1 MTESSETKYS
11 ERLKLWNSLS
21 DTSNDKIK
29 YLALFDG
36 DEEKAKWAFIREGI
50 KSTHWTKFSAPK
62 FFDMSVES
70 SPTFA
75 KKILSGNIP
84 FWRSY
89 LALIVAPNIL
99 FRVLLADQSLS
110 LSALKAALSGYYL
123 LSAVAV
129 ILLTASALKLQKE
142 ANKYAKIALGLMLL
156 SVGSIIYQTP
166 SAVDIFSANPK
177 SNQSQN
183 SAYIQKLV
191 EDGERI
197 RACKEDVE
205 SRLGHCSSYGN
216 PNCSRWT
223 RKAYQDQMRKCNYQ

>member
-50 KSTHWTKFSAPK
+50 QSTHWTKFSAPK

-110 LSALKAALSGYYL
+110 LPALKAALSGYYL
-123 LSAVAV
+123 LSVVAV

-166 SAVDIFSANPK
+166 SMINVFSTSEK
-177 SNQSQN
+177 SNQSKNDAMLQQPFGE
-183 SAYIQKLV
+183 SDRTGDCLLAAQRFR
-191 EDGERI
+191 DGT
-197 RACKEDVE
+197 
-205 SRLGHCSSYGN
+205 
-216 PNCSRWT
+216 RWG
-223 RKAYQDQMRKCNYQ
+223 RDLYWQEVARCNDLR

>member
-11 ERLKLWNSLS
+11 ERLELWNSLS

-29 YLALFDG
+29 YLAMFDG
-36 DEEKAKWAFIREGI
+36 DEEKAKWAFIREGT
-50 KSTHWTKFSAPK
+50 KPTHWTKFSAPK

-110 LSALKAALSGYYL
+110 LPALKAALSGYYL
-123 LSAVAV
+123 LSVVAV

-166 SAVDIFSANPK
+166 SMINVFSTSEK
-177 SNQSQN
+177 SNQSKNDAMLQQPFGE
-183 SAYIQKLV
+183 SDRTGDCLLAAQRFR
-191 EDGERI
+191 DGT
-197 RACKEDVE
+197 
-205 SRLGHCSSYGN
+205 
-216 PNCSRWT
+216 RWG
-223 RKAYQDQMRKCNYQ
+223 RDLYWQEVARCNDLR

>member
-1 MTESSETKYS
+1 MTDRSDTEYS
-11 ERLKLWNSLS
+11 ERMTLWNSLS

-29 YLALFDG
+29 YLAMFDG
-36 DEEKAKWAFIREGI
+36 DEEKAKWAFIRDGMKLERQ
-50 KSTHWTKFSAPK
+50 TKFSASK
-62 FFDMSVES
+62 FFDKSMKS

-75 KKILSGNIP
+75 KKILSGDIP

-89 LALIVAPNIL
+89 LALILVPNIL
-99 FRVLLADQSLS
+99 FKVLLANQSLS
-110 LSALKAALSGYYL
+110 LSALKAALSVYYL
-123 LSAVAV
+123 LSIVAV

-142 ANKYAKIALGLMLL
+142 TNKYAKIALGLMLL

-177 SNQSQN
+177 SNQSRN
-183 SAYIQKLV
+183 SAYIQQLV

-223 RKAYQDQMRKCNYQ
+223 RQAYQDQMRSCNYQ

>member
-36 DEEKAKWAFIREGI
+36 DEEKAKWAFIREGT
-50 KSTHWTKFSAPK
+50 KPTHWTKFSAPK

-110 LSALKAALSGYYL
+110 LPALKAALSGYYL
-123 LSAVAV
+123 LSVVAV

-166 SAVDIFSANPK
+166 SMINVFSTSEK
-177 SNQSQN
+177 SNQSKNDAMLQQPFGE
-183 SAYIQKLV
+183 SDRTGDCLLAAQRFR
-191 EDGERI
+191 DGT
-197 RACKEDVE
+197 
-205 SRLGHCSSYGN
+205 
-216 PNCSRWT
+216 RWG
-223 RKAYQDQMRKCNYQ
+223 RDLYWQEVARCNDLR